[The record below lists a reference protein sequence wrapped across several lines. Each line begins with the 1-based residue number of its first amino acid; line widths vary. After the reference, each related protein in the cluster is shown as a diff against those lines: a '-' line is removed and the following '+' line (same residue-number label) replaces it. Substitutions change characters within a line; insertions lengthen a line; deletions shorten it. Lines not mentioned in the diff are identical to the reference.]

1 MGGLVAAEM
10 MTATMM
16 IPEDGDPGGEEMI
29 LIRDDAGIPLGEMAE
44 EGEENLPMTTLRI
57 RTIRTTMT
65 ATMKKM
71 MRTRETKFSAEGK
84 SR

>member
-1 MGGLVAAEM
+1 MAGLVAAET

-29 LIRDDAGIPLGEMAE
+29 LIRDDAGILLGEMAE

-57 RTIRTTMT
+57 RTIRTAMT
-65 ATMKKM
+65 AMMKKM

>member
-1 MGGLVAAEM
+1 MGGLVAAET

-29 LIRDDAGIPLGEMAE
+29 LIRDDAGILLGEMAE

-71 MRTRETKFSAEGK
+71 MRTRETKFSAGGK
-84 SR
+84 SS